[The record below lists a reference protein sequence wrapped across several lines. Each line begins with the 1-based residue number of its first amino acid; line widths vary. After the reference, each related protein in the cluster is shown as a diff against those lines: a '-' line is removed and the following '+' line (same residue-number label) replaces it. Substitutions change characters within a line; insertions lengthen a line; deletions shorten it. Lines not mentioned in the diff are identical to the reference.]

1 MKIFGERILQLRKER
16 KLGQEE
22 VAKAVN
28 ISYHSYRRY
37 ENNEREPQASV
48 IRDLADFF
56 DVSTDYLLG
65 KADSKGGS

>member
-1 MKIFGERILQLRKER
+1 MKIFGERVLQLRKER
-16 KLGQEE
+16 KLSQEV

-37 ENNEREPQASV
+37 ENDEREPQASV

-56 DVSTDYLLG
+56 GVSTDYLLG
-65 KADSKGGS
+65 KTDLKECP